1 MLNIISPMEIA
12 GNKNILGDL
21 RDNGI
26 DHLTIENKFGWNY
39 VLDHTWLYIE
49 INNFLRN
56 IDSRKVVIMD
66 VGVGRSIFHPFLEK
80 HFNID
85 IIGVDRQKRSRIQS
99 ESNLIDIN
107 QDFMNIDSFEDGSV
121 DLIYFLSSIEHNKS
135 EKIRAIYQ
143 KAMRLLKKNGVFL
156 ATIALSEETH
166 WFPSAN
172 QTNLSIDDAIKLF
185 DITEVKG
192 NFLDAKN
199 DYRNNILFLRD
210 KYTLRFQS
218 GIFNWFKK
226 SNFKN
231 SDPAY
236 IVGSVKKIKN

>member
-1 MLNIISPMEIA
+1 
-12 GNKNILGDL
+12 
-21 RDNGI
+21 
-26 DHLTIENKFGWNY
+26 
-39 VLDHTWLYIE
+39 
-49 INNFLRN
+49 
-56 IDSRKVVIMD
+56 
-66 VGVGRSIFHPFLEK
+66 
-80 HFNID
+80 
-85 IIGVDRQKRSRIQS
+85 
-99 ESNLIDIN
+99 
-107 QDFMNIDSFEDGSV
+107 
-121 DLIYFLSSIEHNKS
+121 
-135 EKIRAIYQ
+135 
-143 KAMRLLKKNGVFL
+143 MRLLKKNGVFL

-199 DYRNNILFLRD
+199 EYRNNILFLRD

-218 GIFNWFKK
+218 GIFSWFKK
-226 SNFKN
+226 SDFKN